1 MLANVNNVVRHFQDL
16 DKLEEKCQFGD
27 EDVSIARRA

>member
-1 MLANVNNVVRHFQDL
+1 MLANVNNVVRHLQDL